1 MTILN
6 NAITL
11 SNVTATSIVVPDNQ
25 MQTVHIHNMAK
36 SSNQFIHIG
45 SSDITLTNSIHLDP
59 GESIK
64 IEVPPG
70 DTLWALSNPNGL
82 VVGVLQV
89 QNRD

>member
-11 SNVTATSIVVPDNQ
+11 SNVTPTSIVVPDNQ
-25 MQTVHIHNMAK
+25 RQIVYLHNMTK
-36 SSNQFIHIG
+36 SSNEYIHVG

-59 GESIK
+59 GGSIR
-64 IEVPPG
+64 IEVPAG
-70 DTLWALSNPNGL
+70 DTLWALSDPDGL

-89 QNRD
+89 QNQD

>member
-11 SNVTATSIVVPDNQ
+11 SDTTPISIVVPDNQ
-25 MQTVHIHNMAK
+25 RQIVHLHNMEKA
-36 SSNQFIHIG
+36 SSRYIHIG

-59 GESIK
+59 GESIML
-64 IEVPPG
+64 EVPPG
-70 DTLWALSNPNGL
+70 DTLWALSDPDGL

-89 QNRD
+89 QNKD